1 MIGFVDSRKSET
13 RQFNDEFD
21 VISVEY
27 VPDLNGQVVFSESSS
42 QVFREDEDI
51 VPLRIGEDICIMPWG
66 ADNLM
71 PYDVMDLVDDD
82 ETVATCMNFNSEVAF
97 GAGMRYEFIK
107 DKESDPSFNSQR
119 TEIAKFLRCNRINKI
134 FFGHCTDLK
143 MFDFCVSYI
152 FLNEKRD
159 RIIRIVRKHA
169 AYCRFAKADDSGK
182 IPYVVYAFWKNPVNA
197 EDCEVVPL
205 LDEDD
210 LICDLENKIKSDHK
224 QSVYAVVSKV
234 PKVSSTYYP
243 IPAYASIFK
252 SDWFDIKKIIGKA
265 KKAKLNNSAP
275 IKYHIEV
282 SNGYWSRACDKE
294 GLTDPVKRKDFVK
307 ILKKQMIDFITG
319 ADNAGKVLFSQTFV
333 SPDGQERPEVKV
345 NKISSDEKEGGD
357 FTTDIQEAVN
367 MICFAMRVHSNLVGS
382 VPGKSQS
389 NNSGSDKRELYTIAE
404 TLQKP
409 YHNIM
414 LEVHEL
420 VCQFNGWDSVVT
432 PKIDIIQL
440 QTLDKHTDAKTV

>member
-1 MIGFVDSRKSET
+1 MIGFVDGSLNEQKVD
-13 RQFNDEFD
+13 FNDFD
-21 VISVEY
+21 PFSVEY
-27 VPDLNGQVVFSESSS
+27 VPELNAQVIFSEDSA
-42 QVFREDEDI
+42 QVFRENEDI
-51 VPLRIGEDICIMPWG
+51 TPLIIGEDICIMPWG
-66 ADNLM
+66 ADNQM
-71 PYDVMDLVDDD
+71 PFDVMELVDGD
-82 ETVATCMNFNSEVAF
+82 ETVATCMNFNAEVAF
-97 GAGMRYEFIK
+97 GAGLRYLIDEDRDVLKK
-107 DKESDPSFNSQR
+107 DFDECRS
-119 TEIAKFLRCNRINKI
+119 FLRCNRINKI
-134 FFGHCTDLK
+134 FLGHCADLK

-152 FLNEKRD
+152 FLNQNRD
-159 RIIRIVRKHA
+159 KIIRIVRKNA
-169 AYCRFAKADDSGK
+169 AYCRFAKADESGK
-182 IPYVVYAFWKNPVNA
+182 IPYVVYANWRNIVTP

-210 LICDLENKIKSDHK
+210 ILCDLEKKIREMPN
-224 QSVYAVVSKV
+224 QSVFAVVSKV

-252 SDWFDIKKIIGKA
+252 SDWYDIKKLIGRA
-265 KKAKLNNSAP
+265 KKAKLKNSAP

-282 SNGYWSRACDKE
+282 SQGYWKRACDME
-294 GLTDPVKRKDFVK
+294 GITDPAKRKEFVK
-307 ILKKQMIDFITG
+307 TLKKQMIDFITG
-319 ADNAGKVLFSQTFV
+319 ADNAGKVLFSQTFL

-389 NNSGSDKRELYTIAE
+389 NNSGSDKRELYTIAQ

-420 VCQFNGWDSVVT
+420 VCQFNGWDAFVT

-440 QTLDKHTDAKTV
+440 QTLDKHTDAKSV